1 MIRETL
7 EYNESVAPNAFE
19 IQRLRTALPEYFDK
33 DGKFMF
39 DRFQETLKT
48 GEVDIT
54 REGYE
59 LKFLGKSYA
68 KYLTSTKTET
78 VIVPDMEHNSLP
90 ENKNSEN
97 LYIVGD
103 NLDALKHLIGS
114 YAGKVKCIY
123 IDPPYNTGTD
133 GFTYN
138 DDFGFTV
145 EELINKVGLSEEEAV
160 RVLDLKGKSSHSAWL
175 TFMYPRLRIAKE
187 ILSEDGVIFVSI
199 DENEVANLR
208 LLGDSIF
215 GEGNF
220 AGEIAWKNSSK
231 NDQSYVSMQHEMIL
245 CWVVDKQI
253 NEGNWRE
260 NKNGLDDIYKA
271 FERFKKLHNEDWES
285 IRKDAQKWYRDLA
298 DSNPAKDHKHYNCMD
313 ERGIYSPQN
322 IAGPNFG
329 QYRYEVLHPK
339 SGKPVKE
346 PASGWRYPRET
357 MMKRIEDDLIVF
369 GVDEST
375 VPKNKVYLHDNETQG
390 LTSVKFKDGRSAT
403 KALIQLLDGDF
414 FTNPKDVDI
423 ISTLIESVTEQ
434 NDVILDFFSGSGTT
448 AESVF
453 KLNSQSNGNRK
464 FILVQL
470 PEEINPNS
478 KSITSRNAY
487 QAGYFTID
495 AIGCDRIKKAADKIK
510 RETGAEVDF
519 GFKLHRLETPSG
531 DVIDTLSN
539 FDPEAEETLFA
550 GDYLSKFELNGI
562 SGHDTVLATWMAQD
576 GYGLTKSAQKRKLVG
591 YHLDICDDTAYIIEP
606 GLSSSDV
613 VELVRLIENG
623 ELNVA
628 RVVVF
633 GYSVTFGVMHELKKN
648 LSVLKSGR
656 TVSVLERL

>member
-1 MIRETL
+1 M
-7 EYNESVAPNAFE
+7 
-19 IQRLRTALPEYFDK
+19 
-33 DGKFMF
+33 
-39 DRFQETLKT
+39 
-48 GEVDIT
+48 
-54 REGYE
+54 
-59 LKFLGKSYA
+59 
-68 KYLTSTKTET
+68 
-78 VIVPDMEHNSLP
+78 
-90 ENKNSEN
+90 
-97 LYIVGD
+97 
-103 NLDALKHLIGS
+103 
-114 YAGKVKCIY
+114 
-123 IDPPYNTGTD
+123 
-133 GFTYN
+133 
-138 DDFGFTV
+138 
-145 EELINKVGLSEEEAV
+145 
-160 RVLDLKGKSSHSAWL
+160 
-175 TFMYPRLRIAKE
+175 
-187 ILSEDGVIFVSI
+187 
-199 DENEVANLR
+199 
-208 LLGDSIF
+208 
-215 GEGNF
+215 
-220 AGEIAWKNSSK
+220 
-231 NDQSYVSMQHEMIL
+231 
-245 CWVVDKQI
+245 
-253 NEGNWRE
+253 
-260 NKNGLDDIYKA
+260 IYKA

-322 IAGPNFG
+322 IAGPNYG

-339 SGKPVKE
+339 TGKPVKE

-357 MMKRIEDDLIVF
+357 MIKRIEDDLIVF
-369 GVDEST
+369 GADEST

-390 LTSVKFKDGRSAT
+390 LTSVKYKDGRSAT
-403 KALIQLLDGDF
+403 KALIQLLKGDF

-434 NDVILDFFSGSGTT
+434 NSVILDFFSGSGTT
-448 AESVF
+448 AEAVF
-453 KLNSQSNGNRK
+453 KLNSQSNGNLK

-495 AIGCDRIKKAADKIK
+495 AIGRDRITKAADKIK
-510 RETGAEVDF
+510 CETGTEVDF

-531 DVIDTLSN
+531 DVIDTLNN
-539 FDPEAEETLFA
+539 FDPETEETLFA
-550 GDYLSKFELNGI
+550 GDYLSKFEINGTL
-562 SGHDTVLATWMAQD
+562 GHDTVLTTWMAQD
-576 GYGLTKSAQKRKLVG
+576 GYGLTRSAQKRKLVD

-656 TVSVLERL
+656 TVSVMERL